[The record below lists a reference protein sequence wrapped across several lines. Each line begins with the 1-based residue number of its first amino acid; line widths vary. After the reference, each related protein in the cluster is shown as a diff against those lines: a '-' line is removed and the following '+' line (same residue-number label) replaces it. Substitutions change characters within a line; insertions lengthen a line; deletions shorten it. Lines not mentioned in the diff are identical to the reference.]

1 MAILMTRDV
10 RKGLIWIA
18 AFVLVV
24 LAGDRAFSWL
34 AQRVLVRSQFRYSRL
49 YRGGNDAEIVIL
61 GDSRGVNSFYAPGME
76 KLTGARVLN
85 LSYNSLSPEVAE
97 ALLLDHLDRSAKPK
111 IVILEFTSAI
121 VSGEVLTELRPY
133 AGLSP
138 RLMALYT
145 KKHPYA
151 ARAGRVFHLLPL
163 NSGFYI
169 EALHYMRRDDQDW
182 IMRSALPPEASAKP
196 AGAWKFEPYPQN
208 IAALGRIADVL
219 RRRGIEGRLIIAPYY
234 RKSFRNMPQF
244 LHVVGGAVHPDGH
257 VRIYNYA
264 NAIDDPGAFA
274 DTVHLNETGSLI
286 LLKMLQRDGVF
297 AAGGMAGA
305 GARF

>member
-1 MAILMTRDV
+1 MTRDV

-24 LAGDRAFSWL
+24 LAGDRAFAWI
-34 AQRVLVRSQFRYSRL
+34 AHRVLVRSQFRYSRL

-61 GDSRGVNSFYAPGME
+61 GDSRGVNSFYGPAME
-76 KLTGARVLN
+76 KLTGVHVLN

-111 IVILEFTSAI
+111 VVILEFTSAI

-138 RLMALYT
+138 RLMALYA

-182 IMRSALPPEASAKP
+182 IMRSTIPPEARARQMKWTFKP
-196 AGAWKFEPYPQN
+196 FPQN
-208 IAALGRIADVL
+208 VAALGRIAEVL
-219 RRRGIEGRLIIAPYY
+219 RSRGIEGRLVIAPYY
-234 RKSFRNMPQF
+234 QKTFTNMPQF
-244 LHVVGGAVHPDGH
+244 LGIVEHAVHPGGH

-264 NAIDDPGAFA
+264 NAIGDPDAFA

-286 LLKMLQRDGVF
+286 LLTMLQRDGVF